1 MFERLREMPFA
12 ALTPC
17 LAAGILLSRLTADT
31 CFPLLAVG
39 TALLVTASAIAFER
53 DHTLTAALISCCAV
67 DSCGLI
73 TGLADAP
80 GIAEA
85 SIPFQL
91 SRCLFPL
98 GQILQFEGCLVEEPR
113 QYQDETLLTL
123 ELRGFRHHDQ
133 WRACRGGVYVRMPR
147 IAPRDPETVA
157 GLRPGDRV
165 TGWATW
171 QPPRSYLNPGSQ
183 DRAELLR
190 ERGIHLI
197 GRVKSPRVLETIP
210 GDCGNPLASLV
221 TVVRGRFRGAL
232 EHLREAGKG
241 RQSAILASI
250 VLGDATH
257 LDTETRDA
265 FQNSGTYHVLVVSGL
280 HVVWIAWLLLRTF
293 RWLRF
298 PEGASR
304 ALILLGILA
313 YISVVGNQT
322 SISRALWT
330 YALYTLGEVIYRR
343 GHPANVALASAFL
356 LLVLCPSWLFDIGFQ
371 LSFLSVLAITMA
383 GVPVEEEVLRPLLSP
398 SLHAG
403 RGDHMVIYP
412 GSAGRL
418 GRRLRIEGELI
429 SESIGDLWRPGLAV
443 VAQRVWR
450 ILAGIAM
457 AVCSMVLVSIAVQIW
472 LEPLLAYYFNRLSWI
487 SPLANLFIVPFSS
500 IVLAVGGIA
509 TLCSAVSA
517 SAEILLVPAGWL
529 ASLLFEL
536 SRSVSGIPHAWT
548 RCPTPPGAW
557 VLASTLVLFAVG
569 ISGRRNRWLP
579 CLGTGMILTALVFA
593 PSPGLGVISDH
604 ENSAL
609 PETGPSRRILRLTFL
624 DVGQGDSAAIR
635 FPDSRVWVVDAGG
648 TRTSSPEDNGIRNFD
663 IGEAV
668 VSRYLWHRWARTLDR
683 LVLSHPHQD
692 HAGGMP
698 ALLRNFIVGEFVYG
712 DPSLDPVLAW
722 VKTVAAGR
730 HVPVSRVAFGHCWDV
745 GGVRVIAFAPPDGQ
759 GNRSANDG
767 SVVLHLSYGR
777 FSALLPGDI
786 EGRAEREIVSLWG
799 NRLRSDLVKVAHH
812 GSPSSTTMAF
822 LDRAHPR
829 WAVISAARNNP
840 YGNPAPAVVL
850 RLARRGTLP
859 LLTMDHGAVIFET
872 DGVCYRLAS
881 HVAGLI
887 ASGSLKASIP

>member
-17 LAAGILLSRLTADT
+17 LAAGIVLSRLTADA
-31 CFPLLAVG
+31 CFPLLALG
-39 TALLVTASAIAFER
+39 TALLVTASAVAFKR
-53 DHTLTAALISCCAV
+53 DRTRTAALISCCAV
-67 DSCGLI
+67 VSCGLA
-73 TGLADAP
+73 TTLADAP
-80 GIAEA
+80 GIVEA

-123 ELRGFRHHDQ
+123 ELRGYRYHDQ
-133 WRACRGGVYVRMPR
+133 WKACRGGVFVRMPR
-147 IAPRDPETVA
+147 IAPREPENIA

-165 TGWATW
+165 TGWAIW
-171 QPPRSYLNPGSQ
+171 QAPRSYLNPGSQ
-183 DRAELLR
+183 DRAERLR

-197 GRVKSPRVLETIP
+197 GRVKSPRVLETLP
-210 GDCGNPLASLV
+210 GDCSNPLGSLV

-232 EHLREAGKG
+232 EHLREAGKE

-250 VLGDATH
+250 VLGDATC
-257 LDTETRDA
+257 LDNETRDA

-280 HVVWIAWLLLRTF
+280 HVVWIAWLLLRTC

-313 YISVVGNQT
+313 YTGVVGNQT

-343 GHPANVALASAFL
+343 GHPANVSLASAFL

-383 GVPVEEEVLRPLLSP
+383 GVPVEEELLRPLLSP

-403 RGDHMVIYP
+403 RAGYLAIHP

-418 GRRLRIEGELI
+418 GRRLLIEGELL
-429 SESIGDLWRPGLAV
+429 SESIGDCWRPGLGA
-443 VAQRVWR
+443 AAHRVWR
-450 ILAGIAM
+450 ILAGISM
-457 AVCSMVLVSIAVQIW
+457 AACSMVLVSITVQIW
-472 LEPLLAYYFNRLSWI
+472 LEPMLAYYFNRLSWI
-487 SPLANLFIVPFSS
+487 APLANLFVVPFAS

-509 TLCSAVSA
+509 TLCSSVSA

-536 SRSVSGIPHAWT
+536 SRWVSGIPHAWT

-557 VLASTLVLFAVG
+557 VLLSTLVLFAAGV
-569 ISGRRNRWLP
+569 SGHRRRWLP

-593 PSPGLGVISDH
+593 PSPGLGLIGDR
-604 ENSAL
+604 ENSTP
-609 PETGPSRRILRLTFL
+609 PEMGPSRRILRLTFL
-624 DVGQGDSAAIR
+624 DVGQGDSAVIR

-648 TRTSSPEDNGIRNFD
+648 TRTSSPEENGVRTFD
-663 IGEAV
+663 VGEAV
-668 VSRYLWHRWARTLDR
+668 VSRYLWHRWARMLDR

-698 ALLRNFIVGEFVYG
+698 ALLRNFIIGDLVYG
-712 DPSLDPVLAW
+712 DPGLDPVLAW
-722 VKTVAAGR
+722 VKTIAAGR
-730 HVPVSRVAFGHCWDV
+730 HVPVSRVAAGRSWNV
-745 GGVRVIAFAPPDGQ
+745 GGVRIIVFAPPERQEG
-759 GNRSANDG
+759 RSTNDG

-777 FSALLPGDI
+777 FSALFPGDI
-786 EGRAEREIVSLWG
+786 EGGAERELVSLWQ
-799 NRLRSDLVKVAHH
+799 NSLRSDLVKVAHH

-859 LLTMDHGAVIFET
+859 LLTMDHGAVTFET
-872 DGVCYRLAS
+872 DGARYRLAS

-887 ASGSLKASIP
+887 AGGSLEASIP